1 MTVGEGVKTP
11 KKRRFRVSGEV
22 ELMAAKAIV
31 RRILEV
37 KPGRRQ
43 AVVNMVGE
51 YLRAEG
57 HSVQFAEVPEAID
70 GGDGLV

>member
-1 MTVGEGVKTP
+1 MVVEAPKAT
-11 KKRRFRVSGEV
+11 KKRRHRVSGEI

-31 RRILEV
+31 RRILEIR
-37 KPGRRQ
+37 PGRRQ

-57 HSVQFAEVPEAID
+57 HVAVFAEVPEKID
-70 GGDGLV
+70 TPADDLG